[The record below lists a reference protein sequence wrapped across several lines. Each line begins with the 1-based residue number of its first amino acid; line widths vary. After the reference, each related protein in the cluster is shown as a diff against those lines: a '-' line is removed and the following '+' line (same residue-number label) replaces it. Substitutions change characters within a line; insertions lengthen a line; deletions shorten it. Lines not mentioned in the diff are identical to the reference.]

1 MDKNAI
7 TGLVLI
13 GLILIGYS
21 YLNKPSEEQLAE
33 ARRQKDSVALALMQ
47 EQVRVDN
54 QKKELTFS
62 QEDSLESMPDS
73 VRLLKNQEMYGA
85 FSQASVGTPEFIV
98 LENNVLKV
106 VLSTLGGKP
115 TSVEVKGYTRYDG
128 SPLVLFSGD
137 STRLGLNFFSQNKV
151 IQTDRLFFTPSDE
164 RRKIA
169 VTSDSAMVA
178 LRLYAGTDSYIEYEY
193 SMKPDDY
200 RVGFNIRMVNMKETL
215 SGNTTG
221 IDLNWNMFV
230 PRQEKGMENENNYT
244 YINFKYYQDEV
255 EEFSPRKDIEEQNA
269 KTQVSWIAFKQ
280 QFFSSVLMAEESFDN
295 ADIRS
300 EKITGSTEFLKKYDA
315 TIGLTYNNSSESQTF
330 PLAFYFGP
338 NHYRTLKKY
347 GNDLERLVPLGGA
360 LSRFISRYIIIPAFN
375 FLHGFIT
382 NYGIIILLLTIFI
395 KILLMPFTYKSYMS
409 MGKMKILKPMVDEIN
424 ERIPATKAMERQ
436 QATASLYKRA
446 GVNPMGGCLP
456 LLLQFP
462 ILFAMFKFFPSSIE
476 LRQQGF
482 LWANDLSTYDSI
494 LSLPFTI
501 PFYGDHVSLFTIL
514 MTVTT
519 LISTKMSSASTDN
532 SMPGMKAMMYVM
544 PIMFMFLFNNFSAA
558 LTYYYFLTNVITIG
572 QNYLFK
578 GMIDEE
584 KFLKEVQA
592 AKGKPLKKSKFQE
605 RLERMAK
612 ESEKARRK

>member
-33 ARRQKDSVALALMQ
+33 ARRQKDSVELALMQ
-47 EQVRVDN
+47 EQIRVDN
-54 QKKELTFS
+54 QKKDLTFS
-62 QEDSLESMPDS
+62 QEDSLESIPDS
-73 VRLLKNQEMYGA
+73 VRLLKNQEVYGA
-85 FSQASVGTPEFIV
+85 FSQASVGNPEFIV

-115 TSVEVKGYTRYDG
+115 ISVEVKGYTRYDG
-128 SPLVLFSGD
+128 SPLILFKGD

-164 RRKIA
+164 RRNIA
-169 VTSDSAMVA
+169 VTSDSASVA
-178 LRLYAGTDSYIEYEY
+178 LRLYAGTDAYIEYEY

-221 IDLNWNMFV
+221 IDLNWNMFI

-244 YINFKYYQDEV
+244 SINFKYYQDDV
-255 EEFSPRKDIEEQNA
+255 EEFSTRKDIEEQNA

-280 QFFSSVLMAEESFDN
+280 QFFSSVLMAETSFDN

-300 EKITGSTEFLKKYDA
+300 EKITGSTQFLKKYDA
-315 TIGLTYNNSSESQTF
+315 TIGLTYNNNSESQIY

-347 GNDLERLVPLGGA
+347 GDDLERLVPLGGA

-375 FLHGFIT
+375 FLHGFIA

-424 ERIPATKAMERQ
+424 ERIPATKPMERQ
-436 QATASLYKRA
+436 QATATLYKRA

-592 AKGKPLKKSKFQE
+592 AKAKPLKKSKFQE
-605 RLERMAK
+605 RLELMAK

>member
-33 ARRQKDSVALALMQ
+33 ARRQKDSVELALMQ
-47 EQVRVDN
+47 EQVKVDH

-62 QEDSLESMPDS
+62 QKDSLESIPDS
-73 VRLLKNQEMYGA
+73 VRLLKNQEIYGA
-85 FSQASVGTPEFIV
+85 FSQASVGNPEFIV
-98 LENNVLKV
+98 IENNVLKV

-115 TSVEVKGYTRYDG
+115 ISVEVKGYTRYDG
-128 SPLVLFSGD
+128 SPLILFNGD

-151 IQTDRLFFTPSDE
+151 IQTDRLFFTPADE
-164 RRKIA
+164 RRNIA
-169 VTSDSAMVA
+169 VTSDSASVA
-178 LRLYAGTDSYIEYEY
+178 LRLYAGTDAYIEYEY

-221 IDLNWNMFV
+221 IDLNWNMFI

-244 YINFKYYQDEV
+244 SINFKYYQDEV
-255 EEFSPRKDIEEQNA
+255 EEFSTRKDIEEQNP

-280 QFFSSVLMAEESFDN
+280 QFFSSVLMAETSFDN

-300 EKITGSTEFLKKYDA
+300 EKITGSTQFLKKYDA
-315 TIGLTYNNSSESQTF
+315 TIGLTYNNSENQTY

-375 FLHGFIT
+375 FLHGFIA

-424 ERIPATKAMERQ
+424 ERIPATKPMERQ
-436 QATASLYKRA
+436 QATATLYKRA

-592 AKGKPLKKSKFQE
+592 AKAKPLKKSKFQE
-605 RLERMAK
+605 RLELMAK

>member
-1 MDKNAI
+1 M
-7 TGLVLI
+7 
-13 GLILIGYS
+13 
-21 YLNKPSEEQLAE
+21 
-33 ARRQKDSVALALMQ
+33 
-47 EQVRVDN
+47 
-54 QKKELTFS
+54 
-62 QEDSLESMPDS
+62 
-73 VRLLKNQEMYGA
+73 
-85 FSQASVGTPEFIV
+85 FI
-98 LENNVLKV
+98 
-106 VLSTLGGKP
+106 
-115 TSVEVKGYTRYDG
+115 
-128 SPLVLFSGD
+128 
-137 STRLGLNFFSQNKV
+137 
-151 IQTDRLFFTPSDE
+151 
-164 RRKIA
+164 
-169 VTSDSAMVA
+169 
-178 LRLYAGTDSYIEYEY
+178 
-193 SMKPDDY
+193 
-200 RVGFNIRMVNMKETL
+200 
-215 SGNTTG
+215 
-221 IDLNWNMFV
+221 

-244 YINFKYYQDEV
+244 SINFKYYQDEV

-315 TIGLTYNNSSESQTF
+315 TIGLTYINNSENQTY

-338 NHYRTLKKY
+338 NHYSTLKKY

-360 LSRFISRYIIIPAFN
+360 VSRFISRYIIIPAFN
-375 FLHGFIT
+375 FLHRFIT

-424 ERIPATKAMERQ
+424 ERIPSTKAMERQ

-462 ILFAMFKFFPSSIE
+462 ILFAMFKFLPSSIE

-572 QNYLFK
+572 QNYIFK

-584 KFLKEVQA
+584 KFLREVQA
-592 AKGKPLKKSKFQE
+592 AKGKPVKKSKFQE
-605 RLERMAK
+605 RLELMAK